1 MTRTLVVVV
10 LAALVGVVNSRH
22 ASADTFSFAGSG
34 GNLGTASAIFIGSG
48 GGSMAVD
55 GYYFN
60 EVAGWLPANLFQR
73 DDNPADHG
81 LGVCSPADP
90 TTAPNCGGGDSNELD
105 DSGAAELIRL
115 ALPFGHEWVS
125 LQLSSLDS
133 TEAGVLWA
141 DLDGIPNS
149 GPGSIGDFI
158 VAAFQSD
165 NINIE
170 PILLVPAAFRTAPFL
185 FFEARDHVSGE
196 SFDNDF
202 LVMGAVTERV
212 PEPASL
218 TLLGLGLLGAGIAGR
233 RRRSSTARS

>member
-10 LAALVGVVNSRH
+10 LAALVGVVNSRN
-22 ASADTFSFAGSG
+22 ASADTFSFAGSAG
-34 GNLGTASAIFIGSG
+34 SIAAAVFIGSG
-48 GGSMAVD
+48 GGSLEVH

-60 EVAGWLPANLFQR
+60 EEVPGWLPANLFQR

-90 TTAPNCGGGDSNELD
+90 TTEPNCGGGDSNELD

-115 ALPFGHEWVS
+115 ELPFGDEWVS

-141 DLDGIPNS
+141 DLDGIPNG